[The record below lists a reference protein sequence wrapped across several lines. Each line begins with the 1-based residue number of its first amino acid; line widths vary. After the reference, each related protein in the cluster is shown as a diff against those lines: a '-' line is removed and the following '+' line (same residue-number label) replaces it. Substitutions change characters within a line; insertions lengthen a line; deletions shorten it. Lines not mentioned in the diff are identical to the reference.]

1 MAENLCEGKESWR
14 RAKPDVASLPGRE
27 AQLQQIA
34 NAIMHRF
41 GIHARVVTS
50 RCLPRIYRVTVD
62 A

>member
-1 MAENLCEGKESWR
+1 MAPG
-14 RAKPDVASLPGRE
+14 KPDAASLPGRE